1 MSHAPTLLL
10 LHTSPSADSI
20 LLYPWQ
26 QEPVTRIELDLH
38 AGKCE
43 SCTIED
49 YNIFDMIGTRHTVV
63 TTCDEGK
70 TLAKTLLAKKDR
82 VW

>member
-10 LHTSPSADSI
+10 LHTSPSAESV

-26 QEPVTRIELDLH
+26 QEPIARIELDLH
-38 AGKCE
+38 AQKCE
-43 SCTIED
+43 TCSIAD

-63 TTCDEGK
+63 VACPEGK
-70 TLAKTLLAKKDR
+70 TLATTLLAKKDR